1 MKTNETLRTIE
12 FDPYL
17 DGPKFTLSMWDTERY
32 DSHGKTILAY
42 EFTMNGEVVFEGEDF
57 ACSPL
62 HAVDSDAA
70 LAGLMGFLTL
80 RPGDTDPDYFAGYS
94 PEQLA
99 FAREHAEALQMEC
112 LGIFGDL

>member
-1 MKTNETLRTIE
+1 MKRNKALRTIE

-17 DGPKFTLSMWDTERY
+17 NGPKFTLRTWDSGRCDGY
-32 DSHGKTILAY
+32 GKPILAY

-57 ACSPL
+57 ACFY
-62 HAVDSDAA
+62 AVDSDAA

-112 LGIFGDL
+112 LEIFGDM